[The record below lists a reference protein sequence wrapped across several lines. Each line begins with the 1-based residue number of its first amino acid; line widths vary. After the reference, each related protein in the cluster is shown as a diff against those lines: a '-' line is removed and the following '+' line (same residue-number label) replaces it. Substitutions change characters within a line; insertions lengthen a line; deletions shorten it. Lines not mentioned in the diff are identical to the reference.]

1 MADVEGLYYEIS
13 GRPDRPWLVLSH
25 GMALDLEN
33 MRPLIARLE
42 SDWRVLAW
50 DMPGHG
56 RSVATS
62 QISTTAI
69 VGRLEHLLDA
79 LAIREA
85 RVIGFSFG
93 GVIAQMLARRRPE
106 LFSALIAYGCLAP
119 FHQSAPVPAAL
130 VGAAIAPYHLQ
141 SWAAIQ
147 SKFAIACAD
156 SQQGR
161 IDAWRASQQTDKQ
174 TFLRMTR
181 ALLTSFEPARD
192 ICFDCR
198 LLIIRGENDS
208 NALLLAK
215 AAAGLRKAHPGAIEI
230 VIPGAGHCVHQDAP
244 DLLYGAVADFLCSHS
259 LDHRRP
265 SPSKVAG
272 VSEPC

>member
-1 MADVEGLYYEIS
+1 MPDIDGLYYEIS
-13 GRPDRPWLVLSH
+13 GPADRPWVLLCH

-33 MRPLIARLE
+33 LRPLISRLE
-42 SDWRVLAW
+42 TDWRVLAW

-56 RSVATS
+56 QSLATLH
-62 QISTTAI
+62 ISIDAF
-69 VGRLEHLLDA
+69 VDRLEHLLGA

-93 GVIAQMLARRRPE
+93 GVIAQVLARRRPE
-106 LFSALIAYGCLAP
+106 FLSALIAYGCLAP
-119 FHQSAPVPAAL
+119 YHQSAPLPAAL
-130 VGAAIAPYHLQ
+130 VSAAIAPHHLQ

-156 SQQGR
+156 SDEGR
-161 IDAWRASQQTDKQ
+161 IDAWRASQHTDKP

-181 ALLTSFEPARD
+181 ALLTCFEPVRD
-192 ICFDCR
+192 LRFSCP

-208 NALLLAK
+208 NAALLAK
-215 AAAGLRKAHPGAIEI
+215 AAAGLRKAHPDSAEM

-244 DLLYGAVADFLCSHS
+244 DLLYGALADFLCGHG
-259 LDHRRP
+259 LDHQRP
-265 SPSKVAG
+265 PPSKAEG
-272 VSEPC
+272 VSEPF